1 MNGDALPLGGGI
13 VSALVT
19 PFDAG
24 GHVDTGALDA
34 LVDFQVECGVNG
46 LFILGTSGEGLLLSP
61 TERGRVVEQVLARAG
76 DRVAVAVHCGAAD
89 TATAA
94 ELVSAAASAGART
107 VAAIPPL
114 FFAYSDRGIREHFE
128 RLAAA
133 APGIDHYL
141 YDNPARVGYSIGTDL
156 ARGLV
161 DDVPCIRGVKDT
173 GDSLGRI
180 TTYLATRSEMRVFTG
195 NNVIV
200 LGALVMGAVGAVS
213 TTANA
218 VPDLFAG
225 LYAAF
230 RAGDLAKARDLQLV
244 AARLQEALAGLPY
257 IAAAK
262 HLLAIRKLPGG
273 HTHPPLPELTDDQ
286 RATLDQRVSA
296 DPTLTTWL
304 APVG

>member
-24 GHVDTGALDA
+24 GQVDTGALDA
-34 LVDFQVECGVNG
+34 LIDFQVERSVDG
-46 LFILGTSGEGLLLSP
+46 LFVLGTSGEGLLLSP
-61 TERGRVVEQVLARAG
+61 AERGKVVEQVLARAG
-76 DRVAVAVHCGAAD
+76 DRIPVAVHCGAAD
-89 TATAA
+89 TATAT
-94 ELVSAAASAGART
+94 ELVSDAAGAGART

-114 FFAYSDRGIREHFE
+114 FFAYNDQGIRDHFE
-128 RLAAA
+128 RLAEA

-141 YDNPARVGYSIGTDL
+141 YDNPARVGYSIGADL
-156 ARGLV
+156 ARRLV
-161 DDVPCIRGVKDT
+161 DEVPCIRGVKDT

-218 VPDLFAG
+218 VPELFAG

-230 RAGDLAKARDLQLV
+230 QSGDLAKARDLQLV

-262 HLLAIRKLPGG
+262 HLLAMRKLPGG
-273 HTHPPLPELTDDQ
+273 HTHAPLPELADDQ
-286 RATLDQRVSA
+286 RTALDGRVTG
-296 DPTLTTWL
+296 DPTLASWL
-304 APVG
+304 APVS